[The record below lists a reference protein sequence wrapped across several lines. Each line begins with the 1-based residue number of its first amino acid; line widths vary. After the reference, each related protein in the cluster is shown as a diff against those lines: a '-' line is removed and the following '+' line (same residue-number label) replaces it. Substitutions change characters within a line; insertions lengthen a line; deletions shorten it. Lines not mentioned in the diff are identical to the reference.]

1 MKSITRRRLIWGLP
15 LGATVLAGGGFA
27 TMLSSLKNGKFDP
40 HKIELPNL
48 NKPIPNF
55 KLKPILSYKNFD
67 SLLLKQQHKP
77 VLINFFASWCLPCIS
92 EMPIL
97 NQLSTRLS
105 IWGIA
110 YKDKNNTIDQF
121 LNRHENPYQYLGQDD
136 EGIIGINWGI
146 SGVPESFLIIPGGI
160 IRWHYAKPLD
170 KTAVS
175 SLLSL
180 VGT

>member
-1 MKSITRRRLIWGLP
+1 
-15 LGATVLAGGGFA
+15 
-27 TMLSSLKNGKFDP
+27 
-40 HKIELPNL
+40 
-48 NKPIPNF
+48 
-55 KLKPILSYKNFD
+55 
-67 SLLLKQQHKP
+67 
-77 VLINFFASWCLPCIS
+77 
-92 EMPIL
+92 MPIL

-110 YKDKNNTIDQF
+110 YKDKNNTINQF

-136 EGIIGINWGI
+136 EGMIGINWGI

-160 IRWHYAKPLD
+160 IRWHYAKPLN